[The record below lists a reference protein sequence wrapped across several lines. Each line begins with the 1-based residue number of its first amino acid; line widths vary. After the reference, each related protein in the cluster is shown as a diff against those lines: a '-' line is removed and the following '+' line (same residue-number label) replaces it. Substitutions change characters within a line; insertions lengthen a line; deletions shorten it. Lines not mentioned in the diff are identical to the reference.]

1 MRARGRGGGETER
14 QRLRT
19 MFASPITAVPPIDD
33 TQKVANWETVADLQ
47 CRWGEGTEG
56 LRQLQKIGIGRF
68 FFFFFLRVTIF
79 ILADATFKPGSTYK
93 YLKLEFQRPNFFTTF
108 SKSFKTM

>member
-1 MRARGRGGGETER
+1 
-14 QRLRT
+14 

-68 FFFFFLRVTIF
+68 FFFFFKSYNIYTGRCYLQTR
-79 ILADATFKPGSTYK
+79 K
-93 YLKLEFQRPNFFTTF
+93 YIQIP
-108 SKSFKTM
+108 KT